1 MQKEIDCFSSRCV
14 DDWFSRSL
22 LTRCWWRLLWRWW
35 RWWVV
40 MVSDD
45 SIRADHPWKVSTIR
59 WWWSVACAVHM
70 YSTMADNRI
79 PSLFQEHCLQNICV
93 NIILCRQCQCAE
105 CRTSSILFILF
116 LTGADPLQVSS
127 EKMLSAPECRER
139 TLSDWHMWNNENMT
153 KPHHTDHESCT
164 AQHPDQQ
171 CMM

>member
-79 PSLFQEHCLQNICV
+79 PSIFQAHCLQNICIT
-93 NIILCRQCQCAE
+93 IIHSLQAMSMY
-105 CRTSSILFILF
+105 RTRSILFILF